1 MYFALD
7 PTEGDCKGLAAW
19 HIEKGHFTNGT
30 TDGRNSNSN
39 NNKSNS
45 INIANLSIILA
56 VHALGHMFAGPKWK
70 IALYLDERAN
80 YDQKDALT
88 KIFRGQAGGEF
99 FGEILPLIGEILGIK
114 SVSIELALKVRRDV
128 G

>member
-1 MYFALD
+1 MLQDICLLD
-7 PTEGDCKGLAAW
+7 Q
-19 HIEKGHFTNGT
+19 NG
-30 TDGRNSNSN
+30 
-39 NNKSNS
+39 
-45 INIANLSIILA
+45 
-56 VHALGHMFAGPKWK
+56 

-80 YDQKDALT
+80 NDQKDALT

>member
-56 VHALGHMFAGPKWK
+56 VHSRTYVYW
-70 IALYLDERAN
+70 
-80 YDQKDALT
+80 T
-88 KIFRGQAGGEF
+88 KMEDCS
-99 FGEILPLIGEILGIK
+99 L
-114 SVSIELALKVRRDV
+114 SRRK
-128 G
+128 GK